1 MEEADKNCDVLV
13 FIGDVQPE
21 SLTKPKTEWRHPKLH
36 FAEYTSQKEMIRTKP
51 DNDITN
57 KDLARIR
64 TATETELRHA
74 LRLML

>member
-36 FAEYTSQKEMIRTKP
+36 FAEYTSDKSKEMTRTKP
-51 DNDITN
+51 DNDI
-57 KDLARIR
+57 R
-64 TATETELRHA
+64 TWPEPEPQPKPSSD
-74 LRLML
+74 ML